1 MAEAAPGD
9 RLRADLVL
17 VRPLVAGGMGTVWLA
32 RDEGKQRDVAVKIL
46 ATSFE
51 DDDVAIKRFAR
62 EADAVM
68 SVQGDHIVQM
78 LGYGVTDEGR
88 PFLEMELLDGDDL
101 EGHLAR
107 TKRPLAPADAS
118 SVIEQIGRALSRVHE
133 RGILHRDIKPANI
146 FLVPGSEAGQH
157 TAKLLDFGF
166 AKKIDR
172 HAGTQLTTQ
181 GTIVGTP
188 NYMSPEQMTGAK
200 LDKRSDL
207 FSLGAVAYEAFT
219 GRRPF
224 PGKSMRQVAE
234 SIEKRA
240 APPPTSI
247 EPGLPRGLDGWF
259 NKACAVD
266 RNDRFASADEMVDA
280 LRAVFAPSPAAR
292 QSGSAKT
299 IGLVLAVLAAA
310 ALYWFYMRHG
320 H

>member
-1 MAEAAPGD
+1 MAEASPGD

-32 RDEGKQRDVAVKIL
+32 HDEGKQRDVAVKIL
-46 ATSFE
+46 ATNFE
-51 DDDVAIKRFAR
+51 DDEVAIKRFAR
-62 EADAVM
+62 EAEAAM
-68 SVQGDHIVQM
+68 SVQGDHVVQM
-78 LGYGVTDEGR
+78 LGYGVTEEGR
-88 PFLEMELLDGDDL
+88 PFLVMELLDGDDL

-107 TKRPLAPADAS
+107 TTKPLAPADAA

-133 RGILHRDIKPANI
+133 RGIIHRDIKPANI
-146 FLVPGSEAGQH
+146 FLLPGDRPDQH
-157 TAKLLDFGF
+157 RAKLLDFGF
-166 AKKIDR
+166 AMKVDR
-172 HAGTQLTTQ
+172 HATKLTAQ
-181 GTIVGTP
+181 GSVVGTP

-200 LDKRSDL
+200 VDKRSDL

-247 EPGLPRGLDGWF
+247 EPGLPRGVDDWF
-259 NKACAVD
+259 NKACATD
-266 RNDRFASADEMVDA
+266 PDDRFASAGEMVDA

-292 QSGSAKT
+292 QGGSANT
-299 IGLVLAVLAAA
+299 IVFVLAVVAAA
-310 ALYWFYMRHG
+310 AVYWFYVRHG